1 MIEMSESVVLIEENE
16 DKTITTIKMNRLAKK
31 NALNFD
37 LIVGLRDAFDKVER
51 SKTRVVIITGGEDVF
66 SSGIDLMS
74 LAGRPEDPEGLAP
87 DFKTPHNFRYF
98 MSTWLQ
104 PILTRIERMEKP
116 VIAKIKGYCYG
127 MALELALACDFR
139 FALESAII
147 SMLETKIGIN
157 PDVGGII
164 RSVRVLGI
172 STAKDII
179 LTGRKFDGIEAY
191 RLGVVNGVAKT
202 SEELDLL
209 IKKYTD
215 ELIESSPLS
224 VGLSKKLI
232 DMCYGKDLVYGMNLE
247 TLSSS
252 HLLQTKDAN
261 IGAIARMQRTRPK
274 WRGK

>member
-1 MIEMSESVVLIEENE
+1 MSENIVLIEENE
-16 DKTITTIKMNRLAKK
+16 EKTITTIKLNRLAKK
-31 NALNFD
+31 NAFNFD
-37 LIVGLRDAFDKVER
+37 LITGLRDALDKVER
-51 SKTRVVIITGGEDVF
+51 SKTRVVIITGGDDVF
-66 SSGIDLMS
+66 SSGIDLPS
-74 LAGRPEDPEGLAP
+74 LAGQAMGPDGVAP
-87 DFKTPHNFRYF
+87 DLKSPHNFRYF

-104 PILTRIERMEKP
+104 PVLTRIERMEKP
-116 VIAKIKGYCYG
+116 VIAKIKGYCFG

-147 SMLETKIGIN
+147 SMLEVKVAIN
-157 PDVGGII
+157 PDLGGVI

-172 STAKDII
+172 PTAKDII
-179 LTGRKFDGIEAY
+179 LTGRRFDGNEAY

-202 SEELDLL
+202 SEELDQM

-215 ELIESSPLS
+215 ELIDSSPLS

-252 HLLQTKDAN
+252 NLLQTKDAG
-261 IGAIARMQRTRPK
+261 IGAIARMQRAKPK